1 LFGADRHENVSLLQ
15 PAERF
20 SSLLWPA
27 PVPTAWNAEQTRAD
41 QNWFGT
47 FAAIEEAALPLT

>member
-1 LFGADRHENVSLLQ
+1 
-15 PAERF
+15 
-20 SSLLWPA
+20 
-27 PVPTAWNAEQTRAD
+27 VPTAWNAEQTRAD